1 MRRTLMALLL
11 VAGCGGTDAVP
22 PTPGELA
29 VQLTTPGGAAAGAIV
44 LTVSGGLV
52 TSVVPGGGLEEA
64 MTSDG
69 SGTHLLLLGPAGAG
83 EVAVLRIPDRALAS
97 RYVVRVDQVADGAT
111 FALLDATQWG
121 ATLVTRP

>member
-1 MRRTLMALLL
+1 MRRALLAMVL
-11 VAGCGGTDAVP
+11 LAGCGGTDVPP

-29 VQLTTPGGAAAGAIV
+29 VQLTPPGGAAAGAVV

-52 TSVVPGGGLEEA
+52 TSVVPGGGLEQA

-69 SGTHLLLLGPAGAG
+69 SGTHLLLLGPASAG
-83 EVAVLRIPDRALAS
+83 EVAVLRIPDRSLAS